1 MKIAL
6 IMGALLIA
14 TIASSAWYI
23 DRLQDN
29 IGTLKGNQLVLETKI
44 QEQNEAIETAL
55 NNQKKAQTLMASLE
69 KEKQEAMRNVNK
81 LRKTFAKHDLD
92 ELTLAKPSTTDTHK
106 LVHGRSAHVDEN
118 GNGNVLSFMGFHADS
133 VSAITRIQIIPASG
147 NISRGNF
154 TLFGVANS

>member
-6 IMGALLIA
+6 IMGVLLLSTVA
-14 TIASSAWYI
+14 GSAFWVNS
-23 DRLQDN
+23 LQSQ
-29 IGTLKGNQLVLETKI
+29 IGTLKGNQLILEAKV

-92 ELTLAKPSTTDTHK
+92 ELTLAKPELMQGKINRASKRVLENLEKLTDPNQFDEEVSDTT
-106 LVHGRSAHVDEN
+106 
-118 GNGNVLSFMGFHADS
+118 
-133 VSAITRIQIIPASG
+133 
-147 NISRGNF
+147 
-154 TLFGVANS
+154 